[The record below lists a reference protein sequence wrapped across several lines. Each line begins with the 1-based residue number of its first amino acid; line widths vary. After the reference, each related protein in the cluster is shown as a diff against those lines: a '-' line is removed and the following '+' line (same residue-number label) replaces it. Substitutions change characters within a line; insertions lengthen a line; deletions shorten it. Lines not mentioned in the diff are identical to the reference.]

1 MVLSVVLKVRVSS
14 LDFSIFLV
22 TNSTVVWID
31 LLYERV
37 LSSFTDLKDFLPKAV
52 QHLVMHLD
60 KMTDRS
66 ILLPNRAEQSTNP
79 VSFHLFC

>member
-60 KMTDRS
+60 HVGQND
-66 ILLPNRAEQSTNP
+66 
-79 VSFHLFC
+79 